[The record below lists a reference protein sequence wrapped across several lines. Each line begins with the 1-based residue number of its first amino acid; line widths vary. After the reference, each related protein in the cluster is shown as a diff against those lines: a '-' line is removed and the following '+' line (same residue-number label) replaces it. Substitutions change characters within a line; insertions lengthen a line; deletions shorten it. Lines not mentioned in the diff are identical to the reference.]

1 MPQPTL
7 TLDGSSLTIGN
18 VLEVARDLCS
28 VAWSDAAR
36 ARVAESR
43 AWVDQVVERGTPTV
57 YGINTGF
64 GVFASRHVPREDAER
79 LSRNLILSHA
89 VGVGDPLP
97 EDVVRAAMLIRA
109 NTLAIGHSGVR
120 PEIIDTLIAMLNAGV
135 TPIVPEKGS
144 LGASG
149 DLALLSHLA
158 LAFTTDANDRD
169 EDSGEAI
176 FDGERLSGKEAMRHA
191 GIPRLILGAKEGL
204 ALNNGAT
211 FSAAL
216 ATLAAHD
223 AEALLGT
230 AIIAAALSLE
240 ALRGV
245 SRAFDERLHRARRQA
260 GQIEVAA
267 RVRELI
273 EGSTLIDS
281 TPRVQDAYSLRAI
294 PQVLG
299 PIRES
304 IAFVR
309 SIVERELNA
318 ATDNPLLFLDL
329 PSEDKAL
336 SGANFHGEPIA
347 LAMDYLKVAVS
358 DIASMSER
366 RLFRLTDEKLSD
378 GLPAMLVEQG
388 GLNSGFMMAQYTAAA
403 LVSDNKTLAHPD
415 TVDSIPTSANQED
428 FNPMAMNA
436 ARHCAEIVDNAQ
448 TVVAL
453 ELLAAAQALDLRL
466 RADPRVRL
474 GRGTAKV
481 WQRIRREVSF
491 LAEDRLLAPDVEKAV
506 KMVKSGE
513 VVRDVESES

>member
-1 MPQPTL
+1 L
-7 TLDGSSLTIGN
+7 
-18 VLEVARDLCS
+18 
-28 VAWSDAAR
+28 SDAAR
-36 ARVAESR
+36 ARIAEAR
-43 AWVDQVVERGTPTV
+43 AWVDQVVARGAPTV

-64 GVFASRHVPREDAER
+64 GVFANRHVPREEAEQ

-97 EDVVRAAMLIRA
+97 KDVVRAAMLIRA

-120 PEIIDTLIAMLNAGV
+120 PEIIDTLIAMLNRGV
-135 TPIVPEKGS
+135 TPVVPEKGS

-149 DLALLSHLA
+149 DLAPLAHLA
-158 LAFTTDANDRD
+158 LVFTTDAADRD
-169 EDSGEAI
+169 EESGAAL
-176 FDGERLSGKEAMRHA
+176 FAGRRLSGKAAMRDA

-216 ATLAAHD
+216 GALAVSD
-223 AEALLGT
+223 AEVLLDN
-230 AIIAAALSLE
+230 AIIAATLSFE

-245 SRAFDERLHRARRQA
+245 SRALDERLQRVRQQT

-267 RVRELI
+267 RIRALI
-273 EGSTLIDS
+273 AGSTLVDS
-281 TPRVQDAYSLRAI
+281 TDRVQDAYTLRAI

-299 PIRES
+299 PIQET

-309 SIVERELNA
+309 GILSRELNA
-318 ATDNPLLFLDL
+318 ATDNPLIFLDL
-329 PSEDKAL
+329 PSENKAL

-347 LAMDYLKVAVS
+347 LMLDYLKIAVS

-366 RLFRLTDEKLSD
+366 RLFRLTDEKLND
-378 GLPAMLVEQG
+378 GLPAMLIEHG
-388 GLNSGFMMAQYTAAA
+388 GLNSGMMMAQYTAAA
-403 LVSDNKTLAHPD
+403 LVSENKTLAHPD

-436 ARHCAEIVDNAQ
+436 ARHCAEIIGNAQ

-466 RADPRVRL
+466 RADAQARL
-474 GRGTAKV
+474 GQGTHAALA
-481 WQRIRREVSF
+481 RIRQEISF
-491 LAEDRLLAPDVEKAV
+491 LENDRLLAPDVER
-506 KMVKSGE
+506 MVELVRSGE
-513 VVRDVESES
+513 LVNKVE

>member
-1 MPQPTL
+1 MPDHAL
-7 TLDGSSLTIGN
+7 ILDGSSLT
-18 VLEVARDLCS
+18 VEDVVDVARRLRP
-28 VAWSDAAR
+28 VALSDAAR
-36 ARVAESR
+36 ARIAEAR
-43 AWVDQVVERGTPTV
+43 AWVDQVVARGAPTV

-64 GVFASRHVPREDAER
+64 GVFANRHVPREEAEQ

-97 EDVVRAAMLIRA
+97 KDVVRAAMLIRA

-120 PEIIDTLIAMLNAGV
+120 PEIIDTLIAMLNRGV
-135 TPIVPEKGS
+135 TPVVPEKGS

-149 DLALLSHLA
+149 DLAPLAHLA
-158 LAFTTDANDRD
+158 LVFTTDAADRD
-169 EDSGEAI
+169 EESGAAL
-176 FDGERLSGKEAMRHA
+176 FAGRRLSGKAAMRDA

-216 ATLAAHD
+216 GALAVSD
-223 AEALLGT
+223 AEVLLDN
-230 AIIAAALSLE
+230 AIIAATLSFE

-245 SRAFDERLHRARRQA
+245 SRALDERLQRVRQQT

-267 RVRELI
+267 RIRALI
-273 EGSTLIDS
+273 AGSTLVDS
-281 TPRVQDAYSLRAI
+281 TDRVQDAYTLRAI

-299 PIRES
+299 PIQET

-309 SIVERELNA
+309 GILSRELNA
-318 ATDNPLLFLDL
+318 ATDNPLIFLDL
-329 PSEDKAL
+329 PSENKAL

-347 LAMDYLKVAVS
+347 LMLDYLKIAVS

-366 RLFRLTDEKLSD
+366 RLFRLTDEKLND
-378 GLPAMLVEQG
+378 GLPAMLIEHG
-388 GLNSGFMMAQYTAAA
+388 GLNSGMMMAQYTAAA
-403 LVSDNKTLAHPD
+403 LVSENKTLAHPD

-436 ARHCAEIVDNAQ
+436 ARHCAEIIGNAQ

-466 RADPRVRL
+466 RADAQARL
-474 GRGTAKV
+474 GQGTHAALA
-481 WQRIRREVSF
+481 RIRQEISF
-491 LAEDRLLAPDVEKAV
+491 LENDRLLAPDVER
-506 KMVKSGE
+506 MVELVRSGE
-513 VVRDVESES
+513 LVNKVE